1 VSESVRLG
9 YIFIFIYI
17 FSSLAGI
24 SSICKIFKIFGGI
37 ERHFRAKKRAL
48 NGISGPK
55 EGIERH
61 IGPKEGI
68 ERHIGPKESNERH
81 IHGAQLYL
89 NTQGIW
95 PKQAVLPGGGEAAGE
110 KIQNEPTH

>member
-1 VSESVRLG
+1 
-9 YIFIFIYI
+9 
-17 FSSLAGI
+17 
-24 SSICKIFKIFGGI
+24 
-37 ERHFRAKKRAL
+37 L

-55 EGIERH
+55 ESIERH

-89 NTQGIW
+89 NTQDIW
-95 PKQAVLPGGGEAAGE
+95 PKQAVLPRGGLPVESPSYRVIGVAV
-110 KIQNEPTH
+110 